1 MCVSCAAH
9 GCKVMVAE
17 AKQPSEA
24 GAIEW
29 LAASRGDP
37 AMTGKK
43 HKELFASFAL
53 AQ

>member
-1 MCVSCAAH
+1 
-9 GCKVMVAE
+9 MVAE